1 MHPREHRLT
10 RRNLVRG
17 AIGASAAVG
26 VAGVAAGCQ
35 NTTTAVGAGEGGAPA
50 AAVRKLVVPRPTGP
64 NGLPLPRPDYSV
76 TWAITADNP
85 PIKDGLKPEG
95 GTLNVYNYA
104 DYIWPGLVKR
114 FEKQYNCQVKIATYN
129 SADEATAK
137 LSSGSVGFDV
147 VIGLSANN
155 MVTLIAQQLMLPLT
169 HSYLPNLAK
178 NIWPALQDPFYDRE
192 ARYTVPYVV
201 WLDGIG
207 WRNDKI
213 SNDIAGM
220 KVPWDI
226 FWQSKPWTGKVGI
239 LDDQRDA
246 LAMPMQRDAM
256 RVGRIP
262 DLNTEDPEIIAKAG
276 RDLSELTTHQQHQGR
291 HHRLPDAAGGQVL
304 AAPGVV
310 GRHARRRC
318 STTCPRAPRPKVI
331 SFWGPDQGGVVQ
343 NDMLWVVSKST
354 KPVLA
359 HAFLN
364 FMLDTKNAY
373 DNFVQFNGYTPPQ
386 NTIDAR
392 LARQEGPDPEERSR
406 PPFCGPTSSRT
417 TRSCSRSASR
427 ARSSGRTPG
436 PSSRPAEWSLAGSGA
451 YSPPPASYGSRSSSW
466 SRCTRCCASRSAT
479 RTRSTQPIPFWNPLD
494 WNVGYLLDTLSDF
507 WNRRRVLHG
516 LRAHGGLRLRGHG
529 PLAPDRLPGRL
540 LRGAP
545 RRPLARRWCC
555 CCSCCRSGSTT

>member
-35 NTTTAVGAGEGGAPA
+35 NTTTAVGADEGGAASP
-50 AAVRKLVVPRPTGP
+50 AVRKLVVPRPTGP

-76 TWAITADNP
+76 TWAITGDNP
-85 PIKDGLKPEG
+85 PIKEGLQPEG

-129 SADEATAK
+129 SADEAAAK
-137 LSSGSVGFDV
+137 LAAGAVDFDV
-147 VIGLSANN
+147 VIGLSANK
-155 MVTLIAQQLMLPLT
+155 MVTFIAQQLMLPLT

-178 NIWPALQDPFYDRE
+178 NIWPALQDPFYDRG

-213 SNDIAGM
+213 GNDIAGM

-226 FWQSKPWTGKVGI
+226 FWESKPWTGKVGM

-256 RVGRIP
+256 RVGQGSRSQHR
-262 DLNTEDPEIIAKAG
+262 G
-276 RDLSELTTHQQHQGR
+276 RGDHRQGRQRPLAAHEHQQHQGR
-291 HHRLPDAAGGQVL
+291 RSPTT
-304 AAPGVV
+304 
-310 GRHARRRC
+310 RRC
-318 STTCPRAPRPKVI
+318 RRASPGCTRRGRATCSPQCSITCPRAPSPTCSR
-331 SFWGPDQGGVVQ
+331 SGGPIRAASCRTTCSGWSPSPQ
-343 NDMLWVVSKST
+343 

-386 NTIDAR
+386 NSIDA
-392 LARQEGPDPEERSR
+392 SR
-406 PPFCGPTSSRT
+406 WSSR
-417 TRSCSRSASR
+417 
-427 ARSSGRTPG
+427 G
-436 PSSRPAEWSLAGSGA
+436 
-451 YSPPPASYGSRSSSW
+451 
-466 SRCTRCCASRSAT
+466 
-479 RTRSTQPIPFWNPLD
+479 
-494 WNVGYLLDTLSDF
+494 
-507 WNRRRVLHG
+507 
-516 LRAHGGLRLRGHG
+516 
-529 PLAPDRLPGRL
+529 
-540 LRGAP
+540 
-545 RRPLARRWCC
+545 
-555 CCSCCRSGSTT
+555 